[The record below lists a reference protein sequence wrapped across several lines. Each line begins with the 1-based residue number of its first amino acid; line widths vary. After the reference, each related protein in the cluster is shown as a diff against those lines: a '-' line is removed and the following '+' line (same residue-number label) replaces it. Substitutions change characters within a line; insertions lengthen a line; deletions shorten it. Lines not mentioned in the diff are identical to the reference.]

1 MIISDKNQESNRRNA
16 QHSSGPV
23 TPEGKD
29 AVRLNAL
36 KYGLRARDTIL
47 PSEDVEEYKRLWD
60 DLEADWQP
68 QNRTERLHLETI
80 ATSQWL
86 LARVAKIESRI
97 YQCMSTEYHEK
108 DLTRL
113 QLVCKQR
120 AHLERSFRTSIADL
134 KQLQKERQSR
144 PQPQPAQA
152 AQTPVNPPT
161 KPSAPPPAYRMSEAP
176 EAHPVFG
183 CPITPDSL

>member
-1 MIISDKNQESNRRNA
+1 MLISEKQQEANRRNA

-23 TPEGKD
+23 TPEGKE

-47 PSEDVEEYKRLWD
+47 PGEDVEEYKRFWD

-68 QNRTERLHLETI
+68 QTRTERLHVETI

-97 YQCMSTEYHEK
+97 YQSLSYEYHGK
-108 DLTRL
+108 DLARL
-113 QLVCKQR
+113 QLVSKQR
-120 AHLERSFRTSIADL
+120 VYLERSCRTAIADL

-144 PQPQPAQA
+144 PQPRPQPAPAATRSA
-152 AQTPVNPPT
+152 AQPPT
-161 KPSAPPPAYRMSEAP
+161 PAYPVP
-176 EAHPVFG
+176 EVPQAHAVFTSPV
-183 CPITPDSL
+183 TPDSR

>member
-1 MIISDKNQESNRRNA
+1 MIISGKQQEANRQNA
-16 QHSSGPV
+16 QHSSGPT
-23 TPEGKD
+23 TPEGKA

-47 PSEDVEEYKRLWD
+47 PGEDVEEYKRLWD

-68 QNRTERLHLETI
+68 QSRTERLHLETI

-86 LARVAKIESRI
+86 LARVAKIECRI
-97 YQCMSTEYHEK
+97 YQSLSLEYHEK
-108 DLTRL
+108 DLVRL
-113 QLVCKQR
+113 QLVSKQR
-120 AHLERSFRTSIADL
+120 AHLERSFRIAIADL

-144 PQPQPAQA
+144 PRPEPAQA

-161 KPSAPPPAYRMSEAP
+161 KPSAPPPAYRMSEGP

-183 CPITPDSL
+183 SPITPGSR